1 MGLPSL
7 SKAAP
12 VVTTAFINSS
22 KYILN
27 NNFSGSSPA
36 TLGFQTRFNTIYS
49 CDYIVLLL
57 KNSSF
62 PLLVFTFRLYL

>member
-7 SKAAP
+7 SKVTL

-22 KYILN
+22 NYVLN
-27 NNFSGSSPA
+27 KNFSGSSPA
-36 TLGFQTRFNTIYS
+36 TPGFQTRFNTIFS

-62 PLLVFTFRLYL
+62 PLLVFISRLYL